1 MLPCFRKI
9 KFRPF
14 FINVETMDE
23 AKYKGK
29 DLIWKDG
36 TILFKMPIT
45 TSALKK
51 LRQDKVR
58 NLANDKVRE
67 GLRAAVRAF
76 RLKKSEPLLSKAF
89 SALDKAVKKHVIHQ
103 NKAGR
108 LKSKLAR
115 WLR

>member
-1 MLPCFRKI
+1 
-9 KFRPF
+9 
-14 FINVETMDE
+14 MDE

-29 DLIWKDG
+29 NLIWKDG

-51 LRQDKVR
+51 LRQDKVK
-58 NLANDKVRE
+58 NLANDKIRAGV
-67 GLRAAVRAF
+67 RAAVKAF
-76 RLKKSEPLLSKAF
+76 RVKKNESLLGKAF
-89 SALDKAVKKHVIHQ
+89 SALDKAAKSRVIHK
-103 NKAGR
+103 NKAAR

>member
-1 MLPCFRKI
+1 
-9 KFRPF
+9 
-14 FINVETMDE
+14 MDE

-36 TILFKMPIT
+36 TIVFKMPIT

-58 NLANDKVRE
+58 NLANNKVRSS
-67 GLRAAVRAF
+67 LRAAVKAF
-76 RLKKSEPLLSKAF
+76 RLKKNESLLGKAF
-89 SALDKAVKKHVIHQ
+89 SALDKAVKKRVIHQ
-103 NKAGR
+103 NKAAR